1 LDGFVQAKQAFE
13 ILEGEEIPMKIVG
26 IAPNEPVQIMKS
38 YQVFA
43 FPRLCHCPLPTW
55 CAPPSSCL
63 INVCLVMP
71 IKPKSLLFL
80 ALQRYI
86 PKRRKSEGYRGISLL
101 QSQFI
106 EEQFWAQ
113 PSILVVLN
121 EEKSLTVGVTFFT
134 WLFERNL
141 NPGFY
146 GSPLMSIPSDRVT
159 RSDPPAPELIQK
171 IRSGERFLQVLQLHE
186 ISCLLNFFRRPIPWN
201 PNRHSQISTF
211 V

>member
-1 LDGFVQAKQAFE
+1 
-13 ILEGEEIPMKIVG
+13 M
-26 IAPNEPVQIMKS
+26 
-38 YQVFA
+38 
-43 FPRLCHCPLPTW
+43 PLPI
-55 CAPPSSCL
+55 ANMVRSS
-63 INVCLVMP
+63 
-71 IKPKSLLFL
+71 LFL
-80 ALQRYI
+80 SDQCLPCDANANQAEVSPVPRSSEIHI

-171 IRSGERFLQVLQLHE
+171 IRSGNILRSGERFLQVL
-186 ISCLLNFFRRPIPWN
+186 
-201 PNRHSQISTF
+201 
-211 V
+211 